1 MPRSYEITRTKSS
14 HSLLQLAAVNRP
26 RVVAIKRFE
35 ALLPVID
42 ILPQVGKLLEINCRV
57 IIAIEHADHQ
67 SYRLW
72 IEWGPCAIR
81 ERLL

>member
-1 MPRSYEITRTKSS
+1 MPCNYEITHTKSS
-14 HSLLQLAAVNRP
+14 HSLLQFVAVNRP

-35 ALLPVID
+35 ALLPVIN
-42 ILPQVGKLLEINCRV
+42 ILPQVGKLLEINRRV
-57 IIAIEHADHQ
+57 TVAIEHADHQ
-67 SYRLW
+67 SYCLW